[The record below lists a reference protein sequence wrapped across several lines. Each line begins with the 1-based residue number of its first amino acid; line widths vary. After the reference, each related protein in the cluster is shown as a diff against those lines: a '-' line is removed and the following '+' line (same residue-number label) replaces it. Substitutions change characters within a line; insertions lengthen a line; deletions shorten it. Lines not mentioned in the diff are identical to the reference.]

1 MSRRLPPHGVV
12 TQRLPLPLLSG
23 IVYFE
28 QEMPL
33 ELAQTIRTLR
43 RDHGLAYEDIMWALA
58 ETDLDKGQCFG
69 FGKAL
74 TDHAS
79 S

>member
-1 MSRRLPPHGVV
+1 M
-12 TQRLPLPLLSG
+12 SG

-28 QEMPL
+28 QEMPI
-33 ELAQTIRTLR
+33 ELAETVRTLR

-58 ETDLDKGQCFG
+58 ETDPDKGQCFG

-74 TDHAS
+74 TDRACITLNEHDPAWK
-79 S
+79 